1 MEGTYLLID
10 LFIHSI
16 LIKDL
21 LLISSLL
28 KQINVLILFFFL
40 KQFKALCKVTLCKSD
55 GSLALGLDPCVN
67 ENWGGGKPCPNCA
80 PCHVS
85 LQSDEKG
92 CITIHLPENFSLW

>member
-28 KQINVLILFFFL
+28 KQINVLILFFF
-40 KQFKALCKVTLCKSD
+40 FEAV
-55 GSLALGLDPCVN
+55 
-67 ENWGGGKPCPNCA
+67 
-80 PCHVS
+80 
-85 LQSDEKG
+85 
-92 CITIHLPENFSLW
+92 